1 MGFRVQVPRIYTKIV
16 ELIGNTSCL
25 PRAGELA
32 CHQRHA
38 GVPVWHSCRAG
49 PACRRCQSIAGLVRQ
64 DGYPGGVWRAWRA
77 WTGVVAY
84 PGVAG
89 DVAGA
94 LGGVS
99 VFRMTAM
106 SAS

>member
-25 PRAGELA
+25 PR
-32 CHQRHA
+32 A